1 MLVLKKL
8 PRLSLKCSRLD
19 SLKIIK
25 CLSHSLDLIQ
35 PRVRQDQFIMQ
46 FKQKEKIPKV
56 ANSFPYQMF
65 KSPKP
70 SYPMQIS
77 VVATQQL
84 VVTQFLENL
93 KPV

>member
-1 MLVLKKL
+1 MPVLKKL
-8 PRLSLKCSRLD
+8 PRPSLKCSRLD

-25 CLSHSLDLIQ
+25 CLSHSLDPTQ
-35 PRVRQDQFIMQ
+35 PRVRQDQFTMR
-46 FKQKEKIPKV
+46 FKQKEKTRKV
-56 ANSFPYQMF
+56 ANFFPYQMF
-65 KSPKP
+65 KFPKL

-77 VVATQQL
+77 VVGTQQR